1 MTDKLKLFCGNS
13 NPMLGKEICHN
24 LGVEMGKVHIQKY
37 ANENIEVQIQENVRG
52 ADVFVLQTASPPV
65 NEGIMELLIMIDAIR
80 HASAARIT
88 AVLPYYPYA
97 RSDKK
102 DKPRISIAA
111 RLMADLLEAAGT
123 DRVLAMNLHSPQT
136 QGFFRMPAD
145 QLDASPILCDYFRK
159 KNLKNFTVLAVDAG
173 RAKWAANYA
182 KRLKLPLAILDKR
195 RRSDHESA
203 IVENII
209 GDVKGHHVA
218 IFDDEILTAGSI
230 MAAVDTLRKFG
241 AGDVYTACVHPV
253 LEGPA
258 MERIRASSIK
268 ELVITNTLPLP
279 PSKQD
284 PRIRILSVAGL
295 FAEAIKRI
303 HKGESV
309 SEIFA

>member
-1 MTDKLKLFCGNS
+1 MSDKLKLFCGNS
-13 NPMLGKEICHN
+13 NPMLAKEICEN
-24 LGVEMGKVHIQKY
+24 LGIEPGQVHIQRY
-37 ANENIEVQIQENVRG
+37 ANENIEVQILENVRG

-65 NEGIMELLIMIDAIR
+65 NEGIMELLIMIDAVR

-111 RLMADLLEAAGT
+111 RLMADLLEAAGV
-123 DRVLAMNLHSPQT
+123 DRVLTMNLHSPQT
-136 QGFFRMPAD
+136 QGFFRIPAD
-145 QLDASPILCDYFRK
+145 QLDASPILCEYFRK
-159 KNLKNFTVLAVDAG
+159 KNLKNFAVLAVDAG

-195 RRSDHESA
+195 RRSDLESA
-203 IVENII
+203 VVENVI
-209 GDVKGHHVA
+209 GDVKGKHVA

-230 MAAVDTLRKFG
+230 MAAVDTIRKFG
-241 AGDVYTACVHPV
+241 AGDVYAACVHPV

-258 MERIRASSIK
+258 MEKIRASSLK

-279 PSKQD
+279 PQKQD
-284 PRIRILSVAGL
+284 PRIRVLSVAGL

-309 SEIFA
+309 SEIFE

>member
-1 MTDKLKLFCGNS
+1 
-13 NPMLGKEICHN
+13 
-24 LGVEMGKVHIQKY
+24 MGKVHIQKY

>member
-1 MTDKLKLFCGNS
+1 MSDRLKLFCGNS

-24 LGVEMGKVHIQKY
+24 LGIEMGKVHIQKY